1 MRSNRQGYDKHTG
14 RNSYT
19 VHTTADSF
27 SVTEVEERH
36 RDERQESGLSDPAQ
50 PCPMTLDAPP
60 DGHSR
65 DHSSRHEFPLRA
77 LIMVNAQTVTEHV
90 RAEPESSACHLDA
103 TPRNASPCAH
113 FTALRHVTSRQSS
126 HVHEVEYSS
135 GSVYHPQD
143 APRPKEATP
152 LLAMPTP
159 NATLAH
165 LSSLPSKSILSV
177 HVFGG

>member
-1 MRSNRQGYDKHTG
+1 
-14 RNSYT
+14 
-19 VHTTADSF
+19 
-27 SVTEVEERH
+27 
-36 RDERQESGLSDPAQ
+36 
-50 PCPMTLDAPP
+50 MTLDAPP